1 MVKCASPADRNF
13 PLDNIV
19 CTHTF
24 IRTNQTSTG
33 PYNAVGPYR
42 STMSTATKKALQG
55 GEFLIRESAP
65 QDIFIPEEFNE
76 EQGMIAQT
84 AIDFLAAE
92 VWPNLDRI
100 DSMEAGLMPK
110 ILEKA
115 GELGLLGIS
124 IPEEYG
130 GFGKDFVTGMLVT
143 EKTGAGHSY
152 SVAMAA
158 HTGIGTLPLLYY
170 GNAEQKAKYMPKLAT
185 GEWKACYCLTEP
197 GSGSDA
203 NSGKTKAVL
212 SPDGKHYILNGQ
224 KMWITNGGFADLF
237 TVFAKIDDDENLTAF
252 LVEKDFGG
260 ITLNPEEK
268 KMGIKGSSTRQV
280 FFNDC
285 KVPVEN
291 MLSERQN
298 GFKIAVN
305 ILNIGRIKLAGA
317 ALGGAKAVVDQSVK
331 YANERIQFGKP
342 ISAFGAIRQKLA
354 DQASYCYVVESATY
368 RCSYDMEQAI
378 EALEASGAD
387 HSKALLKGVEQYAA
401 EAAILKVAG
410 SECLDYVCDE
420 GVQIYGGMGYSAE
433 SPVERAYRDS
443 RINRIFEGT
452 NEINRM
458 LTVDM
463 LLKRAMKGQL
473 DLLGPA
479 QAVAGEL
486 MGIPDFAEPDDSLLG
501 EEKRMVANFKKA
513 VLMSAGGA
521 AQKLGLELGKHQET
535 LMHIADIVI
544 DTYLAES
551 VLLRTLKLAEL
562 KGAANVAEQIAMC
575 QLYIHDAADRI
586 LKYAKEAVNNFA
598 EGDERQAMLMGAK
611 RFSKNTNLNTAELRK
626 VVAKKMIAE
635 GKYCY

>member
-1 MVKCASPADRNF
+1 MAE
-13 PLDNIV
+13 
-19 CTHTF
+19 
-24 IRTNQTSTG
+24 
-33 PYNAVGPYR
+33 
-42 STMSTATKKALQG
+42 TKTQALQG
-55 GEFLIRESAP
+55 GEFLIRESDP

-76 EQGMIAQT
+76 EQLMIAQT
-84 AIDFLAAE
+84 CVEFLQQHVWNQLDDIDHQKE
-92 VWPNLDRI
+92 
-100 DSMEAGLMPK
+100 GLMVD
-110 ILEKA
+110 LLNKA

-124 IPEEYG
+124 VPEDLG
-130 GFGKDFVTGMLVT
+130 GFGKDFVTGMLAT
-143 EKTGAGHSY
+143 ERTGAGHSF
-152 SVAMAA
+152 SVAIAA
-158 HTGIGTLPLLYY
+158 HTGIGTLPILYY
-170 GNAEQKAKYMPKLAT
+170 GNDAQRKKYIPKLAS

-212 SPDGKHYILNGQ
+212 SADGKHYVLNGQ
-224 KMWITNGGFADLF
+224 KMWITNGGFADVF
-237 TVFAKIDDDENLTAF
+237 TVFAKIDDDENLSAF
-252 LVEKDFGG
+252 IVEKDFGG
-260 ITLNPEEK
+260 ITLNPEEH

-291 MLSERQN
+291 LLSERQN

-317 ALGGAKAVVDQSVK
+317 TLGGAKKTIDLSVQ
-331 YANERIQFGKP
+331 YANERQQFGRP
-342 ISAFGAIRQKLA
+342 ISSFGAIRQKLA
-354 DQASYCYVVESATY
+354 DMAVYAYVTESALY
-368 RCSYDMEQAI
+368 RCSRDMENAI
-378 EALEASGAD
+378 EALEAGGAD
-387 HSKALLKGVEQYAA
+387 HAKALLKGVEQYAA

-410 SECLDYVCDE
+410 SECLDYIVDE

-479 QAVAGEL
+479 QAVAAEL
-486 MGIPDFAEPDDSLLG
+486 MGIPDMPEPDDSLLAD
-501 EEKRMVANFKKA
+501 EKRMVANFKKA
-513 VLMSAGGA
+513 VLMTAGGA
-521 AQKLGLELGKHQET
+521 AQKLGLELAKHQET
-535 LMHIADIVI
+535 LMHIADMVI
-544 DTYLAES
+544 DTYMAES
-551 VLLRTLKLAEL
+551 VLLRTLKLAEMRGVN
-562 KGAANVAEQIAMC
+562 GANGEGSEKVAEQLAMC

-586 LKYAKEAVNNFA
+586 HKYAKEAVNNFA
-598 EGDERQAMLMGAK
+598 EGDEQRAMLMGAK
-611 RFSKNTNLNTAELRK
+611 RFAKNTPINTAELRK
-626 VVAKKMIAE
+626 LVAKKMIAE

>member
-1 MVKCASPADRNF
+1 
-13 PLDNIV
+13 
-19 CTHTF
+19 
-24 IRTNQTSTG
+24 
-33 PYNAVGPYR
+33 
-42 STMSTATKKALQG
+42 MSTETKKALQG
-55 GEFLIRESAP
+55 GEFLIRTSDP

-84 AIDFLAAE
+84 ATDFLAAE
-92 VWPNLDRI
+92 VWPHLDRI
-100 DSMEAGLMPK
+100 DSMEEGLMPK

-170 GNAEQKAKYMPKLAT
+170 GNAEQKAKYVPKLAT

-212 SPDGKHYILNGQ
+212 SPDGKHWILNGQ

-237 TVFAKIDDDENLTAF
+237 TVFAKVVDPATGVEDENLTAF

-260 ITLNPEEK
+260 ITLNAEEK

-354 DQASYCYVVESATY
+354 DQATYCYVVESATY
-368 RCSYDMEQAI
+368 RASFDMERAI
-378 EALEASGAD
+378 EDLKAAGAD
-387 HSKALLKGVEQYAA
+387 HAKALLKGVEQYAA
-401 EAAILKVAG
+401 EAAMLKVAG

-473 DLLGPA
+473 DLMGPA
-479 QAVAGEL
+479 QAVAAEL
-486 MGIPDFAEPDDSLLG
+486 MGIPDMPEPDDSLLG
-501 EEKRMVANFKKA
+501 DEKRMVANFKKA
-513 VLMSAGGA
+513 VLMVAGGA
-521 AQKLGLELGKHQET
+521 AQKLGLELAKHQET
-535 LMHIADIVI
+535 LMHIADMVI

-551 VLLRTLKLAEL
+551 TLLRTQKLADM
-562 KGAANVAEQIAMC
+562 KGAANVQEQLAMC

-586 LKYAKEAVNNFA
+586 HKYAKEAVCNFA

-611 RFSKNTNLNTAELRK
+611 RWSKNTPLNTAELRK
-626 VVAKKMIAE
+626 AIAKKLIAE
-635 GKYCY
+635 GRYCY